1 MPTAT
6 WDRLDPSRRDAVI
19 SAAAAEF
26 SEHGFSGGSLNVI
39 ARNAGVAKGSL
50 FQYFTDKADL
60 YAYMAA
66 RAAERIRADIE
77 AKIVA
82 RDWGTGFW
90 DSMLALLE
98 DWQQYFMEH
107 PLERAVTEAVN
118 LESERSARPAVRAAV
133 NGHYVEVLTPL
144 LISGQ
149 AAGQVRQDADLEA
162 AVALLL
168 LLLPYIA
175 LAPHNPGLDPLL
187 GLGEADPDVR
197 RTALARTLQIF
208 RDAYAA

>member
-6 WDRLDPSRRDAVI
+6 WERLDPARRDAVI

-26 SEHGFSGGSLNVI
+26 TEHGFSSGSLNVI

-66 RAAERIRADIE
+66 QAAERIRTDIE
-77 AKIVA
+77 TLIAA
-82 RDWGTGFW
+82 MDWAADFW
-90 DSMLALLE
+90 GSMLILLE
-98 DWQQYFMEH
+98 QWQQYFTDH
-107 PLERAVTEAVN
+107 PLERAVTEATN

-144 LISGQ
+144 LEAGR
-149 AAGQVRQDADLEA
+149 AAGHLRADADLGA
-162 AVALLL
+162 ALALLI
-168 LLLPYIA
+168 LLLPHIA
-175 LAPHNPGLDPLL
+175 LAPHNPGLDPIL
-187 GLGEADPDVR
+187 GLGDPDPAVR
-197 RTALARTLQIF
+197 RAALVRTLGIVKA
-208 RDAYAA
+208 AYAA